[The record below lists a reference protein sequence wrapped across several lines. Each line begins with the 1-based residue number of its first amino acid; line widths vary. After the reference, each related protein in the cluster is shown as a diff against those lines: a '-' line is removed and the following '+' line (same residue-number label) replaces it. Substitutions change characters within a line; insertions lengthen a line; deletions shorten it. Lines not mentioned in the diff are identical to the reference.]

1 MKRAIYVLILILY
14 CSSIWIENVVYRLL
28 VSILFLLFVSKQ
40 IYNKKK
46 KVQLTQEDICLLFI
60 DIIILVG
67 VAFSIIAF
75 TFCLQM

>member
-1 MKRAIYVLILILY
+1 MKRTIYVLILILY

-75 TFCLQM
+75 TFCL

>member
-46 KVQLTQEDICLLFI
+46 KVQLTQEE
-60 DIIILVG
+60 G
-67 VAFSIIAF
+67 VK
-75 TFCLQM
+75 

>member
-75 TFCLQM
+75 TFCL